1 DAVETARKQ
10 ATMDSPAT
18 VVYTSGTTGT
28 PKGAL
33 ISHGNLADGAVNIIP
48 WAQEIVLNTANPR
61 LLMFLPLDHIL
72 ARAVQ
77 YFCLVAGIKVSY
89 FSYTTNVSI
98 IMQFYC
104 PTWLL
109 VSPQVL

>member
-1 DAVETARKQ
+1 LNSACNLVTDAVFRTARNH
-10 ATMDSPAT
+10 ASMDSPAT

-48 WAQEIVLNTANPR
+48 CAQEIVLNTANPR
-61 LLMFLPLDHIL
+61 LLMFLPLAHIL

-77 YFCLVAGIKVSY
+77 YFCLVAGILV
-89 FSYTTNVSI
+89 V
-98 IMQFYC
+98 
-104 PTWLL
+104 PT
-109 VSPQVL
+109 SAAMH